1 MLEDIK
7 FQSYC
12 WSLGTT
18 SFRVNNLNFK
28 IERQLQ
34 ILKELWNENPNV
46 RWNGNN
52 SIQEE
57 YYNKMLQ
64 KNFITGEAN
73 NKPKDARQKTSGLV
87 QIGVIDD
94 NRHITEIGEKIID
107 IVEKENFKS
116 DNIFNINKDSYLY
129 LKQLLKLQ
137 ITDNGINVKPFA
149 VLLYFLSELGYLKK
163 DEFTYILPLCTNRE
177 YIDIM
182 LENIKMY
189 RNNKKTIED
198 ILQDKMENMSN
209 YKAAIEFIKENG
221 INSIEEFYLIDM
233 GRKGTKYVKPMYKF
247 YNELYEISQRNF
259 DEEALDTIIKFI
271 KKQTK
276 KNSKVAKYWKE
287 YLRYSSKM
295 LTEEYLEDIKEIP
308 LFNFK
313 NKTEY
318 TIEFF
323 KVMHT
328 AKWKA
333 TLKDYADLNK
343 RYISLSD
350 IVIFEDDKIEL
361 DVFPKYFFLN
371 ISKEIVNT
379 EILDKDE
386 YNNFISTD
394 IELNKIYEC
403 LNVNVDEIL
412 HQIQADYP
420 DRVVNKDS
428 IKTFIEDEKLRRFN
442 ELIDNKFNENQLVQL
457 FTYIENNDRSAINEY
472 VDWNSDVPTI
482 FEYILGITWYRFS
495 NRSGN
500 ILEYMKLSLD
510 ANLLPKT
517 HAAGGT
523 ADIVYEYNKTNNY
536 PEHKVLLEATLTE
549 STSQRKNEMEPV
561 SRHLMREIQ
570 ENDNNNTYA
579 VFVANI
585 LQEEVLSDFRSRKN
599 YQFRG
604 KNSVKSGL
612 KIISL
617 SIRDIIKLINIKIQY
632 SKLYKIFDEA
642 YKDTNIN
649 DLEWYEKL
657 VKNKINNL

>member
-18 SFRVNNLNFK
+18 SFRVKDLNFK

-34 ILKELWNENPNV
+34 ILKELWNENQNV

-107 IVEKENFKS
+107 IVEQENFKS

-149 VLLYFLSELGYLKK
+149 VLLYFLSELGYLTK

-182 LENIKMY
+182 LENIKKY
-189 RNNKKTIED
+189 RNNQKTIED
-198 ILQDKMENMSN
+198 IIQNKMENMSN
-209 YKAAIEFIKENG
+209 YKAAIDFIKGNG
-221 INSIEEFYLIDM
+221 VNSIDEFSIIDM
-233 GRKGTKYVKPMYKF
+233 GRKGTKYVEPMYNF
-247 YNELYEISQRNF
+247 FEALYRISKKDF
-259 DEEALDTIIKFI
+259 DEEACDTIINFI
-271 KKQTK
+271 KEQTK
-276 KNSKVAKYWKE
+276 KNSKVAKYWKD

-323 KVMHT
+323 EVMHT

-333 TLKDYADLNK
+333 TLEDYADLNK

-379 EILDKDE
+379 EILDKDK

-403 LNVNVDEIL
+403 LNVNVDEIIY
-412 HQIQADYP
+412 QIQADYP

-523 ADIVYEYNKTNNY
+523 ADIVYEYNKTNDY

-570 ENDNNNTYA
+570 ENDNDDTYA

-657 VKNKINNL
+657 LKNKINNL

>member
-18 SFRVNNLNFK
+18 SFRVKDLNFK

-34 ILKELWNENPNV
+34 ILKELWNENQNV

-107 IVEKENFKS
+107 IVEQENFKS

-149 VLLYFLSELGYLKK
+149 VLLYFLSELGYLTK

-182 LENIKMY
+182 LENIKKY
-189 RNNKKTIED
+189 RNNQKTIED
-198 ILQDKMENMSN
+198 IIQNKMENMSN
-209 YKAAIEFIKENG
+209 YKAAIDFIKGNG
-221 INSIEEFYLIDM
+221 VNSIDEFSIIDM
-233 GRKGTKYVKPMYKF
+233 GRKGTKYVEPMYNF
-247 YNELYEISQRNF
+247 FEALYRISKKDF
-259 DEEALDTIIKFI
+259 DEEACDTIINFI
-271 KKQTK
+271 KEQTK
-276 KNSKVAKYWKE
+276 KNSKVAKYWKD

-333 TLKDYADLNK
+333 TLEDYADLNK

-379 EILDKDE
+379 EILDKDK

-403 LNVNVDEIL
+403 LNVNVDEIIY
-412 HQIQADYP
+412 QIQADYP

-523 ADIVYEYNKTNNY
+523 ADIVYEYNKTNDY

-549 STSQRKNEMEPV
+549 STAQRKNEMEPV

-570 ENDNNNTYA
+570 ENDNDDTYA

-599 YQFRG
+599 YQFRS

>member
-1 MLEDIK
+1 MVQELAYSIH
-7 FQSYC
+7 
-12 WSLGTT
+12 LGSDKNRSKVAKKVAKGNGSSTT
-18 SFRVNNLNFK
+18 SFSNNAIQNAQQLSKVNKHNLRDYDHKTDDIQVVYGTNDLYKDVQNLYQKEFLQAQLEYDNKQTRADRK
-28 IERQLQ
+28 IGDYF
-34 ILKELWNENPNV
+34 N
-46 RWNGNN
+46 
-52 SIQEE
+52 
-57 YYNKMLQ
+57 
-64 KNFITGEAN
+64 
-73 NKPKDARQKTSGLV
+73 
-87 QIGVIDD
+87 
-94 NRHITEIGEKIID
+94 HI
-107 IVEKENFKS
+107 S
-116 DNIFNINKDSYLY
+116 KDSKHDLACE
-129 LKQLLKLQ
+129 L
-137 ITDNGINVKPFA
+137 II
-149 VLLYFLSELGYLKK
+149 ELGDMDFWNDKTMDYKKQMTEVYKDQIYKLMEVVPDFKVANAVVHYDETSPHMHLVGIPVKEGYKNGMKKQVAKSKIFTKESLK
-163 DEFTYILPLCTNRE
+163 
-177 YIDIM
+177 
-182 LENIKMY
+182 
-189 RNNKKTIED
+189 
-198 ILQDKMENMSN
+198 ILQDKMRA
-209 YKAAIEFIKENG
+209 YCIEKFNEV
-221 INSIEEFYLIDM
+221 
-233 GRKGTKYVKPMYKF
+233 YV
-247 YNELYEISQRNF
+247 Q
-259 DEEALDTIIKFI
+259 
-271 KKQTK
+271 
-276 KNSKVAKYWKE
+276 
-287 YLRYSSKM
+287 
-295 LTEEYLEDIKEIP
+295 
-308 LFNFK
+308 
-313 NKTEY
+313 
-318 TIEFF
+318 
-323 KVMHT
+323 
-328 AKWKA
+328 KA
-333 TLKDYADLNK
+333 TLKK
-343 RYISLSD
+343 KQKG
-350 IVIFEDDKIEL
+350 KIEL

-379 EILDKDE
+379 EILDKDK

-403 LNVNVDEIL
+403 LNVNVDEIIY
-412 HQIQADYP
+412 QIQADYP

-495 NRSGN
+495 NRRGN

-523 ADIVYEYNKTNNY
+523 ADIVYEYNKTNDY

-549 STSQRKNEMEPV
+549 STSQRKSEMEPV

-570 ENDNNNTYA
+570 ENDNDDTYA

-642 YKDTNIN
+642 YKNTNIN

>member
-18 SFRVNNLNFK
+18 SFRVKDLNFK

-34 ILKELWNENPNV
+34 ILKELWNENQNV

-107 IVEKENFKS
+107 IVEQENFKS

-149 VLLYFLSELGYLKK
+149 VLLYFLSELGYLTK

-182 LENIKMY
+182 LENIKKY
-189 RNNKKTIED
+189 RNNQKTIED
-198 ILQDKMENMSN
+198 IIQNKMENMSN
-209 YKAAIEFIKENG
+209 YKAAIDFIKGNG
-221 INSIEEFYLIDM
+221 VNSIDEFSIIDM
-233 GRKGTKYVKPMYKF
+233 GRKGTKYVEPMYNF
-247 YNELYEISQRNF
+247 FEALYRISKKDF
-259 DEEALDTIIKFI
+259 DEEACDTIINFI
-271 KKQTK
+271 KEQTK
-276 KNSKVAKYWKE
+276 KNSKVAKYWKD

-333 TLKDYADLNK
+333 TLEDYADLNK

-379 EILDKDE
+379 EILDKDK

-403 LNVNVDEIL
+403 LNVNVDEIIY
-412 HQIQADYP
+412 QIQADYP

-482 FEYILGITWYRFS
+482 FEYILGITWYMFS

-523 ADIVYEYNKTNNY
+523 ADIVYEYNKTNDY

-570 ENDNNNTYA
+570 ENDNDDTYA

-657 VKNKINNL
+657 LKNKINNL